1 MMWWGN
7 GWGPASWGWFT
18 LLHIV
23 WWLLVVTGLV
33 VLVLRGLGNGL
44 GTGLGRRRG
53 WHPAGDRAMEIL
65 RERYARG
72 EISRE
77 EYEERK
83 TVLKAG

>member
-1 MMWWGN
+1 MMWWGD
-7 GWGPASWGWFT
+7 GWSPAAWGWFT

-23 WWLLVVTGLV
+23 WWLLVVIGLA
-33 VLVLRGLGNGL
+33 VLVLRGLGNGWR
-44 GTGLGRRRG
+44 GRHAG
-53 WHPAGDRAMEIL
+53 GDRALEIL

-83 TVLKAG
+83 RVLKMR

>member
-1 MMWWGN
+1 MMWWGD

-23 WWLLVVTGLV
+23 WWLLVVTGVV
-33 VLVLRGLGNGL
+33 VLLLRGLGNGL
-44 GTGLGRRRG
+44 GWRRG
-53 WHPAGDRAMEIL
+53 GHPAGDRALEIL

-83 TVLKAG
+83 KVLKAG